1 MSHELFLTTR
11 QKTKIRNAFDNNLLT
26 DIKLGK
32 VQLSKIIQSGGFLGK
47 TLGNMMSDLGR
58 NKLLD
63 LAVSL
68 AKMFYL
74 KYQLSELCLR

>member
-1 MSHELFLTTR
+1 MSHELFLTTK
-11 QKTKIRNAFDNNLLT
+11 QKSKIRNAFDNNLLT

-58 NKLLD
+58 NTLLD

-68 AKMFYL
+68 AKMFDL
-74 KYQLSELCLR
+74 K

>member
-11 QKTKIRNAFDNNLLT
+11 QKCKIRNAFDNNLLT

-58 NKLLD
+58 NTLLD

>member
-11 QKTKIRNAFDNNLLT
+11 QKSKIRNAFDNNLLT

-58 NKLLD
+58 NTLLD

-68 AKMFYL
+68 TKMSYL
-74 KYQLSELCLR
+74 K

>member
-1 MSHELFLTTR
+1 MSHELFLTKR
-11 QKTKIRNAFDNNLLT
+11 QKSKIRNAFDNNLLT

-58 NKLLD
+58 NTLLD

-68 AKMFYL
+68 AKMFDL
-74 KYQLSELCLR
+74 K